1 MIILNKDAVADV
13 EVELDFGHGMSGAV
27 TSETLHAPALD
38 SREAH
43 ITPSTKIDP
52 LKQGKY
58 SATVPHATGL
68 RVTLG

>member
-1 MIILNKDAVADV
+1 
-13 EVELDFGHGMSGAV
+13 MSGAV

-43 ITPSTKIDP
+43 ITALSKTDS